1 MLFKEAKLR
10 LGNHSVHHL
19 FSLHPKLKVSSNN
32 QLQLCFSGGSKL
44 ACAGTQLIENSPA
57 HGASKQC
64 ICRNNCKESALIQR
78 WSRKWVCH
86 TGIQHGHSIC
96 RFFKKIKESLRR
108 IGKKRNIINQI
119 HSQLLITF
127 FPDNAHT

>member
-1 MLFKEAKLR
+1 MLFKAKLR

-19 FSLHPKLKVSSNN
+19 FSLPPKLKVSSNN
-32 QLQLCFSGGSKL
+32 QLQLCYSGGSKL

-57 HGASKQC
+57 HGASKPC
-64 ICRNNCKESALIQR
+64 ICRKNCKESALIQR

-96 RFFKKIKESLRR
+96 RFKKNKRKPPKNREKE
-108 IGKKRNIINQI
+108 KHNQI
-119 HSQLLITF
+119 HSQLLLSF